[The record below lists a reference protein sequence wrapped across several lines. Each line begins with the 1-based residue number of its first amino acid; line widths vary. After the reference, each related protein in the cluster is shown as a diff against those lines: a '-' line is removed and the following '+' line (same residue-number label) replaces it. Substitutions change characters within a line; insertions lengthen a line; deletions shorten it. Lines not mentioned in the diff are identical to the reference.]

1 MMTRAEK
8 LFNIRA
14 QVQKA
19 VSEIDHGDTYA
30 ACFALGDALS
40 VVLMF
45 LEEEVPEKLP
55 IHGPDPKAVDAMLER
70 ERAIHPIGER
80 VKEAEPTRPKVKK

>member
-19 VSEIDHGDTYA
+19 MNLREHGDTWGTDG
-30 ACFALGDALS
+30 ALGDALIA
-40 VVLMF
+40 VAMW
-45 LEEEVPEKLP
+45 LEEEVPEKSP
-55 IHGPDPKAVDAMLER
+55 IHPE
-70 ERAIHPIGER
+70 GER
-80 VKEAEPTRPKVKK
+80 VKEAEPTKIKVKK